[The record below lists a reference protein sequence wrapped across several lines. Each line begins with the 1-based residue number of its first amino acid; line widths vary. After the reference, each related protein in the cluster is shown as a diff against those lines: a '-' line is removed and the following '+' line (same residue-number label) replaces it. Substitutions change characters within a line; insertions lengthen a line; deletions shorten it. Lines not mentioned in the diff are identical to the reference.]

1 MQFVSRLIYSFN
13 FEKKPSYINALF
25 GGFAITAITY
35 FIIIKGM
42 KGTPYYKDVKYL
54 IEDNTLSIIAGSF
67 LLWTI
72 ISQVFIKFFNLN
84 VLKLI
89 IGIGTFSLAMA
100 FSGNDLVNFIGVPIA
115 AWNSYEAWS
124 ISEV

>member
-1 MQFVSRLIYSFN
+1 MRALVQFASRLIYSFN
-13 FEKKPSYINALF
+13 FEKRPSYINALF

-115 AWNSYEAWS
+115 RYNK
-124 ISEV
+124 

>member
-1 MQFVSRLIYSFN
+1 
-13 FEKKPSYINALF
+13 
-25 GGFAITAITY
+25 
-35 FIIIKGM
+35 M

-115 AWNSYEAWS
+115 RYNK
-124 ISEV
+124 